1 MKKGAAYA
9 ASFVLAP
16 NPAYIPDWLD
26 LLSTTN

>member
-1 MKKGAAYA
+1 MTKGAAQA
-9 ASFVLAP
+9 APFVAP